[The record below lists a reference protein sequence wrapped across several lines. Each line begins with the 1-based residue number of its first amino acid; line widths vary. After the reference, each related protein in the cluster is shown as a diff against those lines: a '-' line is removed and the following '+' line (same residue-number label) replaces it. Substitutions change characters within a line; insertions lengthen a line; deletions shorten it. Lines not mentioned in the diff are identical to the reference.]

1 MCGPLGPSYP
11 TAGSPSSSPTSIQDG
26 PSSLTFQKIRSISYF
41 FEEPQKYPRQF
52 PLCQAN
58 EAPMPRCYFPSH
70 NFLWGFKIV
79 TDRWPRLPTA
89 PPSAAPGA
97 GSRRGTRLQPIT
109 PVTQPAHFFYVSNSK
124 RPLELV
130 PNGTLAYPLDSPS
143 WLDTFLFPLFTQLAV
158 LKKCPPFSPVSWLQ
172 THSRRDWIFSPSARI
187 KVYDPPIPPHS
198 LPGG

>member
-1 MCGPLGPSYP
+1 MIFLSCRALCVRPLGSSYP

-41 FEEPQKYPRQF
+41 FEEPPKYPRQF

-58 EAPMPRCYFPSH
+58 EVPMPRCCFPSH

-97 GSRRGTRLQPIT
+97 GSRRGTRPQPIT
-109 PVTQPAHFFYVSNSK
+109 PATQPAHFFMSPTANAPWSWSPIVLWLTPWI
-124 RPLELV
+124 RRVGL
-130 PNGTLAYPLDSPS
+130 TLFCSPFLPS
-143 WLDTFLFPLFTQLAV
+143 WP
-158 LKKCPPFSPVSWLQ
+158 C
-172 THSRRDWIFSPSARI
+172 
-187 KVYDPPIPPHS
+187 
-198 LPGG
+198 